1 MRSNGPVTQNEYLLD
16 AGKTIVST
24 TDLKGNIDY
33 ANPYFIEVSGF
44 TEEELIGAPQN
55 IVRHPDMPAAAFAD
69 LWATIRRGLPW
80 TGMVKNRC
88 KNGDYYWVL
97 ANVTPVIENGT
108 PVGYMSV
115 RTTPSRAMVAQAEAA
130 YAELRN
136 GNPRG
141 LRVVR
146 GKVVG
151 GGMLATLCAKTR
163 LSLAARL
170 ALSGALPACALLACA
185 LGLWLDAGAGARSLL
200 AGVAAVAAVAAL
212 FLWYSLHD
220 AIVAPLHTATAHARK
235 MAGGDL
241 TGVIDVTRDD
251 EAGQLLAA
259 LRQMGVN
266 LRSIVSDVRS
276 NFDEMSTATNEIAT
290 GNMDLSGRTE
300 SQASSLQ
307 QTAASM
313 EELNSTVRQSAGNVA
328 NADQLAERAT
338 QVAGQGGDIVSQ
350 VVVTMD
356 GISES
361 SRRILDIIG
370 LIDGIAFQTNIL
382 ALNAA
387 VEAARAG
394 EQGRGFAVVAS
405 EVRAL
410 AQRSAGAAKEIKVL
424 IDNSIEK
431 VNAGTE
437 LTGSAGRIMAEV
449 IASVG
454 KVKEVMHEISDTT
467 KEQSLGIDQV
477 NQAVASID
485 DITQQNAALVEQA
498 AAAAGSLVQ
507 QTRCVA
513 QAIAVFK
520 VAGTAGGKAG
530 KQAVAAKKPLR
541 LAA

>member
-1 MRSNGPVTQNEYLLD
+1 MRSNGPVTHNEYLLD

-69 LWATIRRGLPW
+69 LWATIRQGLPW

-151 GGMLATLCAKTR
+151 GGLLATLCAKTR

-170 ALSGALPACALLACA
+170 ALSGALPACALVACA
-185 LGLWLDAGAGARSLL
+185 LGLWLDTGAGARSLL
-200 AGVAAVAAVAAL
+200 AGLATLAAVAAL

-220 AIVAPLHTATAHARK
+220 AIVAPLHMATAHARK

-424 IDNSIEK
+424 IDNSIQK

-467 KEQSLGIDQV
+467 KEQTLGIDQV

-520 VAGTAGGKAG
+520 VAGDTGTT
-530 KQAVAAKKPLR
+530 AAKRPLR